1 MGEAARST
9 ALPRFLLLYAA
20 MYAAFGVASPFLPA
34 LVNARGV
41 PAAQLGLVLS
51 AGTAS
56 ACSQHPSPGASATR
70 STGFVS
76 CWWSASGWPPW

>member
-1 MGEAARST
+1 LGETARST

-51 AGTAS
+51 AVAYLRAADNVSRLLPIWLRGMHQPAV
-56 ACSQHPSPGASATR
+56 SP
-70 STGFVS
+70 
-76 CWWSASGWPPW
+76 

>member
-1 MGEAARST
+1 MHSQRGAASENLRTAPLGETVRST

-41 PAAQLGLVLS
+41 PAVQLGLVLS
-51 AGTAS
+51 AARPS
-56 ACSQHPSPGASATR
+56 ACSRRPSLGVSAT
-70 STGFVS
+70 
-76 CWWSASGWPPW
+76 